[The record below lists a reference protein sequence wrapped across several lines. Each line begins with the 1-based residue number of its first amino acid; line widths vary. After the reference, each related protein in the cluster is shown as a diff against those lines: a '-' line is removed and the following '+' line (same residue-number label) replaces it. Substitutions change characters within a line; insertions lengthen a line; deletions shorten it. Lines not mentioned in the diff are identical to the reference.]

1 MFANSLRDRRLTFDG
16 DCGFHGASITIS
28 LK

>member
-1 MFANSLRDRRLTFDG
+1 MFANSLRDRRLTLDG
-16 DCGFHGASITIS
+16 DCRFHGASITIA